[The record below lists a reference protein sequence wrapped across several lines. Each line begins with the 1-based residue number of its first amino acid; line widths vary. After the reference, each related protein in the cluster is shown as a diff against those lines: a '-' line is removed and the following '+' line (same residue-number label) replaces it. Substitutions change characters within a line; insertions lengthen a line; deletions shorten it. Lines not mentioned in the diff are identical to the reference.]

1 MIGIL
6 SKNVTSEWKIKH
18 VREIDIRNPVD
29 ISGLFID
36 WIPKLPEYEV
46 DWMKQASIL
55 QYYIKHI
62 PVVIFDRYFSLNERE
77 IGFVKK
83 YDVKLFEPALNSN
96 RYGFTYLP
104 EWIDSLEIENDE
116 VIREYDLIYP
126 NLEHSIKEF
135 DKWIGEYSLLFTDKN
150 IGYSTKINIPDSKK
164 EEYRKK
170 FLNET
175 DKGYE
180 SGKTTLVIDRPK
192 AYKMGYLNSKYFT
205 AMRYGCLPILPAEHK
220 YFHGLFKGLIV
231 EDLKDL
237 DYIVSMFGKLKDIII
252 EEIFDRIKKDWSEF
266 TVEHTIDVIKGCLN
280 E

>member
-1 MIGIL
+1 
-6 SKNVTSEWKIKH
+6 
-18 VREIDIRNPVD
+18 
-29 ISGLFID
+29 
-36 WIPKLPEYEV
+36 
-46 DWMKQASIL
+46 MKQASIL

-170 FLNET
+170 FLNEN
-175 DKGYE
+175 
-180 SGKTTLVIDRPK
+180 R
-192 AYKMGYLNSKYFT
+192 
-205 AMRYGCLPILPAEHK
+205 
-220 YFHGLFKGLIV
+220 
-231 EDLKDL
+231 
-237 DYIVSMFGKLKDIII
+237 
-252 EEIFDRIKKDWSEF
+252 
-266 TVEHTIDVIKGCLN
+266 
-280 E
+280 